1 MHSGRMRGSG
11 PSRPLLPASIYPKAP
26 LHRGAFTVSD
36 GPAGGF
42 PGRAG
47 ESGDAVAEPRAW
59 RGAGGLRSLPF
70 RFSDGFAKKG
80 VDGSGSGPYIGSIDG
95 GAACERP
102 AGFDASELISGVQ
115 RPAGFAGC
123 VVVFP
128 VRRFGAGRTFGGLG
142 CPALFDNCIGR
153 KRNVDG
159 GVLAARFGE
168 HCAAMRGERHSDDV
182 TFPDSS
188 RSGFRAGAD
197 VFGTRREVW
206 PSGRA

>member
-1 MHSGRMRGSG
+1 MAGVRRPLPRTVCRDDAEASRSRVPAWRQALRPGRRESGCDSGSG
-11 PSRPLLPASIYPKAP
+11 GVGEA
-26 LHRGAFTVSD
+26 
-36 GPAGGF
+36 
-42 PGRAG
+42 PGRRVAPWRSVF
-47 ESGDAVAEPRAW
+47 ESAPQ
-59 RGAGGLRSLPF
+59 
-70 RFSDGFAKKG
+70 KG
-80 VDGSGSGPYIGSIDG
+80 VDGSGSGPYIGVIDG

>member
-1 MHSGRMRGSG
+1 MRAGDRSRASASRLDRPEGAASSRRLRCFRRVSVACAGRGRGVRRF
-11 PSRPLLPASIYPKAP
+11 PRPLPSLRWLRAALGYV
-26 LHRGAFTVSD
+26 VS
-36 GPAGGF
+36 
-42 PGRAG
+42 
-47 ESGDAVAEPRAW
+47 V
-59 RGAGGLRSLPF
+59 
-70 RFSDGFAKKG
+70 SDGFAKKG
-80 VDGSGSGPYIGSIDG
+80 VDGSGSGPYIGVIDG
-95 GAACERP
+95 GAAGERP

-142 CPALFDNCIGR
+142 CPTLFDNFIGR

-197 VFGTRREVW
+197 VFGTRREVR
-206 PSGRA
+206 PSGRSLNCD

>member
-1 MHSGRMRGSG
+1 MRGG
-11 PSRPLLPASIYPKAP
+11 DRSRAIVPVSIVLKAP
-26 LHRGAFTVSD
+26 RPRGAFAVS
-36 GPAGGF
+36 GCVGAPCG
-42 PGRAG
+42 AG
-47 ESGDAVAEPRAW
+47 EGESSDSHAPCRACAGSGRRW
-59 RGAGGLRSLPF
+59 AGCVS
-70 RFSDGFAKKG
+70 FSDGFAKKG
-80 VDGSGSGPYIGSIDG
+80 VDGSGSGPYIGVIDG

-142 CPALFDNCIGR
+142 CPALFDNFIGR

-197 VFGTRREVW
+197 VFGTRREVR